1 MCTEQ
6 FAHIKSVEEYV
17 ESDVHEEF
25 MNGPEAKLSLELVLN
40 LYVPS
45 TDEFETT
52 ILPSPDMVLLR
63 VDH

>member
-1 MCTEQ
+1 
-6 FAHIKSVEEYV
+6 
-17 ESDVHEEF
+17 